1 MNLYIIEKYMGD
13 IYDVM
18 KIFNKKYNIEEV
30 DIKQFYRLL
39 ASISIYAKFHDNIK
53 KIFIK

>member
-1 MNLYIIEKYMGD
+1 MGD

-18 KIFNKKYNIEEV
+18 KIFNKRYNIEEI

-39 ASISIYAKFHDNIK
+39 ASISIYSKYQNDIK
-53 KIFIK
+53 KIFLK